1 MINFNKK
8 DSVAEEVT
16 KILAQEA
23 ELSHKQKRIAA
34 LAGDKKAIDALD
46 LAALRAGKK
55 PVDVEEGFGEMDKYL
70 KDKEKEK
77 GTGKYD
83 KKKISTGTVYQ
94 KKHNAPKEDEKD
106 DMKEEVEEL
115 DELKKSTVSSYVQK
129 KFAKMNANPSS
140 STIKTDAKGIQRAA
154 SRMSGIKAT
163 QKEEVEELDERAKWR
178 TSSIA
183 HNTGYRKDGAHGGI
197 ENTAD
202 TGKEDLLKNRF
213 MHSRYGSPTKSD
225 IKGLKKSI
233 TKNLSQMKKEEVEQ
247 IDEISKETAG
257 KYLTAPQG
265 KGANKYKTGEGK
277 SSYPNADTMLKHGKS
292 VSRAVQRAGTGM
304 SKKPS
309 YYKEEEEQI
318 DETVSRKHFQQVA
331 DLIKSHD
338 SAEKRKELAQHHA
351 SIFKTQNPRFDHA
364 KFMKAA
370 GVNEGSWAEEVDT
383 DVRTQDMLK
392 GPKSTKQ
399 KDDVGPGSD
408 GKSTKVRYHAGPHPS
423 NEEVEL
429 DERTLTAAETKKK
442 EHMVMSMKPKLKDFK
457 KRYGER
463 AKEVLYAT
471 ATKRAKGE

>member
-115 DELKKSTVSSYVQK
+115 DEISTKLLAKSAHAASDPDSDYAYGKSHDAQ
-129 KFAKMNANPSS
+129 KFADHAK
-140 STIKTDAKGIQRAA
+140 KTKDAKSAAAVQGAADAKGHYPRDNHTYGSYDKLA
-154 SRMSGIKAT
+154 SRNSRSDNPNMVTKAGKLT
-163 QKEEVEELDERAKWR
+163 K
-178 TSSIA
+178 
-183 HNTGYRKDGAHGGI
+183 
-197 ENTAD
+197 TAV
-202 TGKEDLLKNRF
+202 
-213 MHSRYGSPTKSD
+213 
-225 IKGLKKSI
+225 KGLKS
-233 TKNLSQMKKEEVEQ
+233 SMKEDVEQ
-247 IDEISKETAG
+247 IDEA
-257 KYLTAPQG
+257 
-265 KGANKYKTGEGK
+265 
-277 SSYPNADTMLKHGKS
+277 
-292 VSRAVQRAGTGM
+292 
-304 SKKPS
+304 
-309 YYKEEEEQI
+309 
-318 DETVSRKHFQQVA
+318 VSRKHFQQVA
-331 DLIKSHD
+331 DLIKSHEN
-338 SAEKRKELAQHHA
+338 AEKRKELAQHHA

-457 KRYGER
+457 RRYGER